1 MNQKTLDTLLALIGV
16 GSFIAG
22 LLEVLFGLVGE
33 TYTWQILTFGGDF
46 TVWRGLILVSAGTLF
61 FFAINQANPIQKKAQ
76 AVLACSMIWIIG
88 GIEILSTVLNS
99 VTGGE
104 GAWINTV
111 SEFLSHYYGP
121 FTPSVLLLPISI
133 VLVILVRSNEAN
145 NG

>member
-1 MNQKTLDTLLALIGV
+1 MNRKTLDILLALIGT
-16 GSFIAG
+16 GTFITG

-61 FFAINQANPIQKKAQ
+61 FFAINQPNPVQKKAQ

-104 GAWINTV
+104 GAWINTA
-111 SEFLSHYYGP
+111 SEFLSHYTGP
-121 FTPSVLLLPISI
+121 FTASVLLLPISI
-133 VLVILVRSNEAN
+133 VLVMLVTSNEAK